1 MERPDGAE
9 RRNAGDNLGDVD
21 LVSYTDSGVARRT
34 MAEHPLA
41 PHAPTGGTPVSERGS
56 DRRRGDIRP
65 LLVDVTRSE
74 GSPRRGASIGRDTS
88 EEPQPP
94 DAELIAAIASGDVGS
109 LEQLY
114 DRYSAL
120 VFSVGLRVLNDRQ
133 LAEDVAQEVFLRV
146 WRRPLAYDPDRG
158 RFISWLMSVTR
169 NRAIDEQRRQSRRL
183 RSEENG
189 DNPAREVPSGDRLD
203 DPQAAAL
210 YGEERRAVREALTRL
225 PPEQR
230 YAIELAY
237 FGGLTQVEIAER
249 TGDPLG
255 TVKTRIRLGMRKLR
269 DSLTELLDGHGGD
282 GDGSMSET
290 GPSR

>member
-1 MERPDGAE
+1 MSEGTRD
-9 RRNAGDNLGDVD
+9 
-21 LVSYTDSGVARRT
+21 RT
-34 MAEHPLA
+34 A
-41 PHAPTGGTPVSERGS
+41 TG
-56 DRRRGDIRP
+56 IRP
-65 LLVDVTRSE
+65 RLVDVTRSE
-74 GSPRRGASIGRDTS
+74 RSSRRGIHSGLEAPSTDSTARGARS
-88 EEPQPP
+88 EPQPP
-94 DAELIAAIASGDVGS
+94 DSELVAAIGAGEVGA

-120 VFSVGLRVLNDRQ
+120 VFSVAVRVLADRQ
-133 LAEDVAQEVFLRV
+133 LAEDVVQEVFLRV
-146 WRRPLAYDPDRG
+146 WRRPSAYDPGRG

-169 NRAIDEQRRQSRRL
+169 NRAIDEQRRRSRRM
-183 RSEENG
+183 RSEES
-189 DNPAREVPSGDRLD
+189 DERPAHEMPSGDRLD

-269 DSLTELLDGHGGD
+269 DSLSELLDG
-282 GDGSMSET
+282 SPET
-290 GPSR
+290 RAAASSRDASATREGRPS